1 MGGAVLFDFDG
12 TLLNNVDLR
21 ARAWW
26 GAIQSVTTTAA
37 LTYRQVREAVGRCP
51 LDPLQALTLAPL
63 SAESRRA
70 LREQA
75 TLEYRAAVFAR
86 ARPFVMV
93 AELFEKLSRL
103 GVQRVVVSASPR
115 DETLMGLERAGITA
129 LVDHVLVTEPSS
141 QADASDIVDDRFV
154 RAAAMLQGCGRL
166 VAVGDSP
173 ADLRAATEAGLPV
186 LALLSGGF
194 DAAVLRAAGCDALYE
209 DCAELLQRLGSWH
222 PVLRVPTATIP
233 PLALLYRVGTD
244 ISG

>member
-21 ARAWW
+21 ARAWC
-26 GAIQSVTTTAA
+26 GAIEAQTSAA
-37 LTYRQVREAVGRCP
+37 VPYREVRAAVGRSP
-51 LDPLQALTLAPL
+51 LDPLQALPVELFAAAS
-63 SAESRRA
+63 SAA
-70 LREQA
+70 LREHA
-75 TLEYRAAVFAR
+75 LLDYRAAYFAR

-129 LVDHVLVTEPSS
+129 LVDHVVVTEPAP
-141 QADASDIVDDRFV
+141 ADAAGEVVDDRFV
-154 RAAAMLQGCGRL
+154 RAAALLQGCGRL
-166 VAVGDSP
+166 IAVGDSP
-173 ADLRAATEAGLPV
+173 ADLHAATLAGLPV

-194 DAAVLRAAGCDALYE
+194 DAAALRAAGCDALYE

-222 PVLRVPTATIP
+222 PVLRVPAATLP
-233 PLALLYRVGTD
+233 PPALIARVGSD